1 MKNWKES
8 PCTGC
13 QRVAN
18 PQACDNKDCMRW
30 RRWFINR
37 WEQLQALYLQKEDP
51 RTGGKGRD
59 L

>member
-8 PCTGC
+8 PCACC

-30 RRWFINR
+30 RRWFIHR
-37 WEQLQALYLQKEDP
+37 WEQLREIM
-51 RTGGKGRD
+51 GKQRCAD
-59 L
+59 ELEK